1 VPRLVPALA
10 GHVELQLERRLGVVE
25 VEASAAGALE
35 RLHLADEDAVHERAR
50 ALRGGR
56 TVGRHLGRAGVAGRD
71 LGAARIEDAVLD
83 LGADEAVV
91 ARELGLREHLLHA
104 TDTSCAGS
112 PRLPGPA
119 IPPDA
124 NASCSSS
131 CWRRPALS
139 TFSGVSSKD

>member
-1 VPRLVPALA
+1 N
-10 GHVELQLERRLGVVE
+10 
-25 VEASAAGALE
+25 
-35 RLHLADEDAVHERAR
+35 AVHQRTR
-50 ALRGGR
+50 ALGRRGP
-56 TVGRHLGRAGVAGRD
+56 VGGHLGRTGVAGRD

-83 LGADEAVV
+83 LGAHEALVTGQ
-91 ARELGLREHLLHA
+91 LGLGQHLLHA

-124 NASCSSS
+124 SASCSSS

-139 TFSGVSSKD
+139 TLSGVSSNDWMSISPSRQSSNSSCSANESDRIVGASVIRLVALRWN